1 MSDETAEPLCAD
13 RDPAFSEFL
22 VEMAEKNAKVA
33 KMPGESDSDPA
44 PGDKLEEQEL
54 PLEPIPKPTRKAG

>member
-1 MSDETAEPLCAD
+1 MSDETVEPLGAD

-33 KMPGESDSDPA
+33 KIPGESDPDPT
-44 PGDKLEEQEL
+44 PEDKLKEEER
-54 PLEPIPKPTRKAG
+54 PLKPTRKPARKAG

>member
-1 MSDETAEPLCAD
+1 MSDETVEPLGAD

-33 KMPGESDSDPA
+33 KIPGEPDPGPA
-44 PGDKLEEQEL
+44 PADKLKEER
-54 PLEPIPKPTRKAG
+54 PLKRIRKPTRKAG